1 MKISAVIVSR
11 NDNYGGHLNERATYA
26 INSAIETYDEVFYV
40 DWNSDKHSLIYDIK
54 DNLQL
59 KGNLKHIAIEPSVA
73 SILTNY
79 DPHAQKCCEVLAR
92 NIAIKRA
99 TGDYIVSTNIDI
111 IQPKREDILKLIEE
125 KGTTN
130 FFTTVSRREVEWE
143 YIKKFQGGDY
153 NFSNWNAFRDD
164 AYKTSVPRNKL
175 ESTTPGDEYSII
187 NCCGDF
193 QLATKDVWHS
203 IKGFEEDLIYPLY
216 SDTNVQMKAKL
227 NGYDLTGQFTPPLFH
242 INHGSKGWGGGGFA
256 EGINKKA
263 NDITKAI
270 SKQQESRNSEDWGF
284 SNINIEYET
293 F

>member
-1 MKISAVIVSR
+1 MKITAIIVSR

-26 INSAIETYDEVFYV
+26 MNSAINTYDEVFYI
-40 DWNSDKHSLIYDIK
+40 DWNSEKYSLLYDIEK
-54 DNLQL
+54 NLQL
-59 KGNLKHIAIEPSVA
+59 KGNLKHIAIPPEIA
-73 SILTNY
+73 SALTNY
-79 DPHAQKCCEVLAR
+79 DPQAQKCCEVLAR
-92 NIAIKRA
+92 NIGIRRA
-99 TGDYIVSTNIDI
+99 TGDYIVSTNVDI

-125 KGTTN
+125 KGEDS
-130 FFTTVSRREVEWE
+130 FTTVSRREVEWD
-143 YIKKFQGGDY
+143 YIKEFQGGNY
-153 NFSNWNAFRDD
+153 NFDNWSAFRDD

-193 QLATKDVWHS
+193 QLASKKVWHT

-216 SDTNVQMKAKL
+216 SDTNVQKKAKL
-227 NGYDLTGQFTPPLFH
+227 SGFNLTGQFSPPLFH

-263 NDITKAI
+263 NDLQRAITF
-270 SKQQESRNSEDWGF
+270 QQESRNKDTWGF
-284 SNINIEYET
+284 SDINIESET